1 MAHQLPAVWIR
12 AYDGGPEFWPPYWDR
27 TVLARILESPSVCDR
42 LEAISTQCGNDVGR
56 EVLEACLSMRGM
68 WEAVPKVSAGKQ
80 QDAVDEIR
88 RLAAKL
94 AAAMEHHEQE
104 LRAYCAMPLTVEAL
118 FPEPDRAYLR
128 NVFGE
133 ASPLQVEEV
142 LHRLH
147 GMLRNRIDWEGGM
160 LLPSKPNHRSAF
172 RTYAVQHLIR
182 LLRDRTGRPQHSV
195 VADLVNVITDD
206 PDSPIQPTHVAKLD
220 PGE

>member
-1 MAHQLPAVWIR
+1 
-12 AYDGGPEFWPPYWDR
+12 
-27 TVLARILESPSVCDR
+27 
-42 LEAISTQCGNDVGR
+42 
-56 EVLEACLSMRGM
+56 MRGM
-68 WEAVPKVSAGKQ
+68 WETAPKVSAGKQ

-88 RLAAKL
+88 GLTAKL
-94 AAAMEHHEQE
+94 EAAMERHEQA

-128 NVFGE
+128 NVSGG
-133 ASPLQVEEV
+133 ASPLQLQAV
-142 LHRLH
+142 LHRFH
-147 GMLRNRIDWEGGM
+147 GMLRDQTAWEGGM

-172 RTYAVQHLIR
+172 RTYAVQHLMR

-195 VADLVNVITDD
+195 VADLVNIITDD